1 MTRTRLSWISAATA
15 SLGAVSLLT
24 APAVSAMP
32 APTGET
38 TTTVTAEASRWIT
51 PRTAPTTANDN
62 TAPTTATTAVPAAA
76 IAADFTSIFTAQV
89 PALTDAGWATCP
101 SPITWSVDTTGLS
114 EAEAAEQIANLQW
127 AFDQWSQASG
137 LAFQYVGTTA
147 LVYNDGAFTLTA
159 ADGSATPS
167 RTIYLDF
174 VTDAESARLG
184 GGVVG
189 LASPSSVWQDS
200 KEIVNGTAVFR
211 LDYISTASVNADR
224 ALYLHE
230 LGHVLGLGHAA
241 ETANR
246 MYPMVKDGTDLGA
259 GDVTGVRTML
269 KPCTE
274 GA

>member
-1 MTRTRLSWISAATA
+1 MTRTTFGWIAATTA
-15 SLGAVSLLT
+15 SLAALSLLT
-24 APAVSAMP
+24 APALSAMP
-32 APTGET
+32 APTGQT
-38 TTTVTAEASRWIT
+38 TTAVTAEASRWIT
-51 PRTAPTTANDN
+51 PRTAPTTPKPG
-62 TAPTTATTAVPAAA
+62 TTPTTVTTAVPAAA
-76 IAADFTSIFTAQV
+76 VAADFTSIFTAQV
-89 PALTDAGWATCP
+89 PALTDAGWAACA
-101 SPITWSVDTTGLS
+101 SPIAWSVDTAGLS

-137 LAFQYVGTTA
+137 LAFQYTGTTS
-147 LVYNDGAFTLTA
+147 LVYDDGAFTLVA

-174 VTDAESARLG
+174 VPDSESGRLN

-211 LDYISTASVNADR
+211 LDYIASASVNADR

-246 MYPMVKDGTDLGA
+246 MYPMVKDGTELGA
-259 GDVTGVRTML
+259 GDITGVRTML